1 MISDGKLDHK
11 LTFSY
16 VVTIII
22 DIYDMDES
30 SESGES
36 ATGLKICHLVLHPL
50 LMLCSVFCFL
60 SLVGWTGVVNDW
72 QHWLT
77 LGTGCVFAAERSWLL
92 WRVKSRE
99 QERRRLVLHETLA
112 VIVFLVSLGL
122 MISELLGADA
132 RSTSWHVFIQMGVL
146 FSGIASVI
154 HHQTRLTAR
163 AFHPGMMLMGS
174 FFAIILIGT
183 LLLKMPR
190 CVVVGESCSWLDA
203 AFTSTSAVCVTGLSV
218 QNTATFFTQTG
229 QVVILLLIQIGGLG
243 IMTLTFFAAV
253 VLFEGLSLHDRLLL
267 GRMISENRL
276 SRIGKTL
283 TFIVLF
289 TFTFEAIG
297 AVTLFSGMDPGIALS
312 ERAFHSVF
320 HAVSAFCNAGFSTFP
335 DNLASEALK
344 SNVTWQVMIMLLIV
358 VGGLGSMVVEDLCQ
372 WSIVQYR
379 KICGKEYMHHRL
391 RIHTRLVLVTTG
403 VLVFGGGLVIMVTEF
418 ALWNGPENG
427 GKFLTAMFHS
437 VTARTA
443 GFNTVSMSAIGPMT
457 INLLMILMIIGGS
470 PGGTAGGIRTTVV
483 AVGLGHLWN
492 QLRMGRRGLVA
503 FNRTIPAD
511 YGSKALGLILLAVI
525 WLIGNFMLFQFLE
538 TGNGISGTRLL
549 FELISAFATVG
560 LSIDLTPL
568 LSDGG
573 KTLLIVNMFVGRI
586 GLLTV
591 LATLIPPDTRPSSG
605 KPHEDI
611 LLN

>member
-1 MISDGKLDHK
+1 
-11 LTFSY
+11 
-16 VVTIII
+16 
-22 DIYDMDES
+22 MDVAS
-30 SESGES
+30 KSGDN

-50 LMLCSVFCFL
+50 LMLSAALCLL
-60 SLVGWTGVVNDW
+60 SLVGWTGVITGW

-77 LGTGCVFAAERSWLL
+77 LVTGLVFAFERTWLM
-92 WRVKSRE
+92 WREKSRGK
-99 QERRRLVLHETLA
+99 ERRRLMLHEIIA
-112 VIVFLVSLGL
+112 VLVFIVSASLIIRKFSGGDYL
-122 MISELLGADA
+122 W
-132 RSTSWHVFIQMGVL
+132 TSWHVFIQVGVI
-146 FSGIASVI
+146 FSGIASII

-163 AFHPGMMLMGS
+163 AFHPGMVLIGS
-174 FFAIILIGT
+174 FFAIIVIGT

-190 CVVVGESCSWLDA
+190 CVLPGESCSWLDA

-218 QNTATFFTQTG
+218 QNTALFFSQTG
-229 QVVILLLIQIGGLG
+229 QVVILILIQIGGLG

-289 TFTFEAIG
+289 TFIFEAIG
-297 AVTLFSGMDPGIALS
+297 AVVLYAGMDASMPWR
-312 ERAFHSVF
+312 ERAFHSAF

-335 DNLASEALK
+335 DNLASSELR
-344 SNVTWQVMIMLLIV
+344 SHMTC
-358 VGGLGSMVVEDLCQ
+358 GGLGSMVVEDICD
-372 WSIVQYR
+372 WGMSHYR
-379 KICGKEYMHHRL
+379 RFTGKEQIRHRL
-391 RIHTRLVLVTTG
+391 RIHTRIVLVATC
-403 VLVFGGGLVIMVTEF
+403 VLVFGGGLVILATEF
-418 ALWNGPENG
+418 AFWNGPENG

-457 INLLMILMIIGGS
+457 INVLMILMIIGGS

-483 AVGLGHLWN
+483 ALGLGHLWS
-492 QLRMGRRGLVA
+492 QLRMSKRGLIA
-503 FNRTIPAD
+503 FNRTIPAES
-511 YGSKALGLILLAVI
+511 GGRALGLILLAGI
-525 WLIGNFMLFQFLE
+525 WLIGNFMLFQYFE
-538 TGNGISGTRLL
+538 SDSGISDSRLL

-560 LSIDLTPL
+560 LSIDLTSL

-591 LATLIPPDTRPSSG
+591 MVTMIPRDTRPFSG